1 MCACVQNEL
10 KVAHRDYVAKHPEL
24 KTILNDFTT
33 AVLTEKPEDV
43 VEFAKSYFMM
53 YAPSA

>member
-1 MCACVQNEL
+1 VQNEL